1 MFEKDISPYNY
12 FSHCR
17 LRLTGQATIL
27 LSTAHSFGM
36 LHLSGSIMN
45 NITKRKTRKYIG
57 IIDVYNIDD

>member
-12 FSHCR
+12 FSHYR
-17 LRLTGQATIL
+17 LCLTGQATIL
-27 LSTAHSFGM
+27 LFTHSFGM

-45 NITKRKTRKYIG
+45 NTTKRKTRKYIG